1 MPSSRWNHIPLVL
14 SVVKQLKPASIL
26 DVGVGFGKWG
36 HLFREYLDIVPSE
49 RDPDRYYRE
58 NWKITIDGIE
68 GYAPYITP
76 AHEFF
81 YNNIFIGD
89 MREMLNRL
97 GCYDVIFLGDVIEH
111 VEKSDGVKFLT
122 NCIAHSSKAVIVT
135 TPARWVEQGA
145 VCNNELEVHRSI
157 WTQDDFAAVGPCQTI
172 ETDNKIL
179 VAIFVK
185 NGVPTP
191 RLSPIVPRGRA
202 RIYWRIMRHFSSFRS
217 ARQLLN

>member
-122 NCIAHSSKAVIVT
+122 NCIAHSSKAVVVT

-145 VCNNELEVHRSI
+145 ICNNELEIHRSL
-157 WTQDDFAAVGPCQTI
+157 WTPDDFAAVGPCKTV
-172 ETDNKIL
+172 ETENAIL
-179 VAIFVK
+179 VSVFTKDGVK
-185 NGVPTP
+185 MPYFDSHSP
-191 RLSPIVPRGRA
+191 RVRK
-202 RIYWRIMRHFSSFRS
+202 RIYQRI
-217 ARQLLN
+217 ARRLLSLRWALHSPN